1 MIITRNSIV
10 WSRKT
15 ITFHAMT
22 YPCTA
27 LPRARF
33 SIRPVV
39 TAALAGL
46 FALVTIAW
54 PLQAAERDRVEA
66 FLNVTGFDVALDSIA
81 LSAESAPAM
90 LGLDEDAFGADWNR
104 VADDV
109 FDTAFMR
116 EMALDI
122 LEATLEEGPLNHAAA
137 FYATDLG
144 QRLVV
149 AENAAHMAGDDAAR
163 EAEGRRIVADLVREG
178 SERVEILQRMN
189 SAIDGSGHTL
199 RALQEI
205 QIRFL
210 LAASTAGIID
220 MPLDDTE
227 LRALIREQ
235 EGEMRRALQRS
246 ALAGAAWTYRAFSDD
261 DLRRYAEALEQPDMQ
276 LVYELLNAVQFEIM
290 ANRFEVLA
298 ARMADLHPEQDI

>member
-27 LPRARF
+27 RPRARF

-189 SAIDGSGHTL
+189 SAIDSSGHTL

-210 LAASTAGIID
+210 LAASAAGIID

-227 LRALIREQ
+227 LRAMIREQ